1 VPKEYE
7 LDERASEARTILNS
21 PLYKEV
27 MEKMERDFTDRMRNA
42 PIGSPESQAAHA
54 MLKVLAEFQL
64 DFVSIINDQKMA
76 QRKVRYGG

>member
-1 VPKEYE
+1 MPREYE
-7 LDERASEARTILNS
+7 LDERASEARAILNS

-42 PIGSPESQAAHA
+42 PIGSQESQSAHA

-64 DFVSIINDQKMA
+64 DFISIINDQKMA
-76 QRKVRYGG
+76 QKKVRYGG